1 MCPSAPASSNTA
13 SPFLRLHESD
23 TVVVARDFAP
33 AGTAWTSPDGHV
45 SVTARER
52 IDLGHKM
59 AIRSFAK
66 GETLLKFG
74 QPIGFATQPIA
85 AGDWV
90 HSHNLD
96 MEALERDFEF
106 GTAIHELPKPKEQR
120 FFQGYR
126 RADGRAATRNYVAV
140 VTTVNCSATSAN
152 FIVDAFD
159 KSILEQFPNI
169 DGVIALN
176 HKSGC
181 SFRYTGPDHEML
193 SRTLSG
199 FAKHPNIVA
208 YIILGLGC
216 ETGQAGYLA
225 EHYDLVTLN
234 GSGERNNRPLVIN
247 IQDVGGVKKTVN
259 YAIGALKELLPA
271 ANNVQRVPIPI
282 SELILGTNCGG
293 SDGHSGITANP
304 ALGVA
309 SDLLVAHGGTSA
321 LAETTEI
328 YGGEHLLTRRAVSRA
343 VGEKLIER
351 IRWWEEYSAKFNT
364 RIDNNP
370 SVGNKK
376 GGLTTIFEK
385 SLGAIAKGGIAPLTA
400 VYEYSEPMTEKGF
413 VIMDTPGFDPASVTG
428 LVAGG
433 ANIVV
438 FTTGRGSCF
447 GCKPVPSIKVSTNT
461 PVYERMID
469 DMDLNA
475 GTITDGVKSV
485 EEVGHEI
492 FEMMIAVASG
502 QKTKSEE
509 QGIGDEEFCPWM
521 PGPIF

>member
-1 MCPSAPASSNTA
+1 MSK
-13 SPFLRLHESD
+13 SPFLQLHEAD

-33 AGTAWTSPDGHV
+33 QGSVWTSPDGKLT
-45 SVTARER
+45 VTAKER
-52 IDLGHKM
+52 IELGHKM
-59 AIRSFAK
+59 AIVPLPK
-66 GETLLKFG
+66 GTTLLKFG
-74 QPIGFATQPIA
+74 QPIGFSTIDIA
-85 AGDWV
+85 PGDWV

-96 MEALERDFEF
+96 MMSLHRDFEF
-106 GTAIHELPKPKEQR
+106 GTAIHEPPAPATPR
-120 FFQGYR
+120 TFMGYR
-126 RADGRAATRNYVAV
+126 RQDGRAATRNYVAIV
-140 VTTVNCSATSAN
+140 STVNCSATSAN
-152 FIVDAFD
+152 YIVDAFD
-159 KSILEQFPNI
+159 EALLAEFPNI

-181 SFRYTGPDHEML
+181 SFRYTGPDHQML
-193 SRTLSG
+193 ARTLGG
-199 FAKHPNIVA
+199 FARHPNIGA

-216 ETGQAGYLA
+216 ETGQASFLA
-225 EHYDLVTLN
+225 EEYDLVTLDN
-234 GSGERNNRPLVIN
+234 AGSKSNRPLIMN
-247 IQDVGGVKKTVN
+247 IQDLGGVKKTVQQGI
-259 YAIGALKELLPA
+259 AALKDLLPA
-271 ANNVQRVPIPI
+271 ANQVQRMPIPI

-293 SDGHSGITANP
+293 SDGSSGVTANP

-328 YGGEHLLTRRAVSRA
+328 YGGEHLLTRRAVSRE

-351 IRWWEEYSAKFNT
+351 IRWWEEYAAKFGAK
-364 RIDNNP
+364 IDNNP

-385 SLGAIAKGGIAPLTA
+385 SLGAISKAGTAPLRA

-433 ANIVV
+433 ANIVI

-461 PVYERMID
+461 PIYDRMID

-475 GTITDGVKSV
+475 GTILDGEKTV
-485 EEVGHEI
+485 EEVGLEI
-492 FEMMIAVASG
+492 FEEMIAVASG
-502 QKTKSEE
+502 KKTKSEL

>member
-1 MCPSAPASSNTA
+1 MTMRPH
-13 SPFLRLHESD
+13 SPFLLLNEAD
-23 TVVVARDFAP
+23 TVVVARDQAP
-33 AGTAWTSPDGHV
+33 AGSQWISADGRRV
-45 SVTARER
+45 VTALEP
-52 IDLGHKM
+52 IDQGHKM
-59 AIRSFAK
+59 ATRPFSK

-74 QPIGFATQPIA
+74 QPIGFATRDIA
-85 AGDWV
+85 AGEWV

-106 GTAIHELPKPKEQR
+106 GTAIQQLPSPGAPR

-159 KSILEQFPNI
+159 RKLLEQFPNI

-181 SFRYTGPDHEML
+181 SFRYTGPDHQML
-193 SRTLSG
+193 TRTLGG
-199 FAKHPNIVA
+199 FARHANIGA
-208 YIILGLGC
+208 FIILGLGC
-216 ETGQAGYLA
+216 ETGQASFLA
-225 EHYDLVTLN
+225 EEYNLVTLDHA
-234 GSGERNNRPLVIN
+234 GATETRPLIMN
-247 IQDVGGVKKTVN
+247 IQELGGVRKTVDH
-259 YAIGALKELLPA
+259 AVGKLKELLPA
-271 ANNVQRVPIPI
+271 ANNVKRVPIPI

-321 LAETTEI
+321 LAEIPEI
-328 YGGEHLLTRRAVSRA
+328 YGGEHLLTRRAVSRK

-351 IRWWEEYSAKFNT
+351 IRWWEEYSAKFGA

-385 SLGAIAKGGIAPLTA
+385 SLGAIAKGGVAPLTA

-433 ANIVV
+433 SNIVV

-461 PVYERMID
+461 PVYDRMID

-475 GTITDGVKSV
+475 GTISDGEKSV
-485 EEVGHEI
+485 EEVGQEI

-502 QKTKSEE
+502 QKTKSEA

>member
-1 MCPSAPASSNTA
+1 MSS
-13 SPFLRLHESD
+13 SSLFLQLNEAD
-23 TVVVARDFAP
+23 TVVVARDHAP
-33 AGTAWTSPDGHV
+33 VGSVWTSPDGTR
-45 SVTARER
+45 SVTAREK

-59 AIRSFAK
+59 AIRPFSQ
-66 GETLLKFG
+66 GETVFKFG
-74 QPIGFATQPIA
+74 QPIGFATRKIA

-96 MEALERDFEF
+96 MEALHRDFEF
-106 GTAIHELPKPKEQR
+106 GTAIHQLPAPGKPR

-126 RADGRAATRNYVAV
+126 RADGRAGTRNYVAV
-140 VTTVNCSATSAN
+140 ITTVNCSATSAN
-152 FIVDAFD
+152 YIVDAFD
-159 KSILEQFPNI
+159 KTILDQFPNI

-181 SFRYTGPDHEML
+181 SFRYTGPDHEMIT
-193 SRTLSG
+193 RTLGG
-199 FAKHPNIVA
+199 FARHANIGA
-208 YIILGLGC
+208 FIILGLGC
-216 ETGQAGYLA
+216 ETGQASYLA
-225 EHYDLVTLN
+225 EEYNLVTLDHA
-234 GSGERNNRPLVIN
+234 GAQDKRPLIMN
-247 IQDVGGVKKTVN
+247 IQDLGGVRKTVDH
-259 YAIGALKELLPA
+259 AVGKLKELLPA
-271 ANNVQRVPIPI
+271 ANNVQRVSIPI

-328 YGGEHLLTRRAVSRA
+328 YGGEHLLTRRAVSRS

-351 IRWWEEYSAKFNT
+351 IRWWEDYSAKFGAK
-364 RIDNNP
+364 IDNNP

-385 SLGAIAKGGIAPLTA
+385 SLGAIAKGGMAPLSA

-433 ANIVV
+433 ANIVI

-461 PVYERMID
+461 PIYNHMID

-475 GTITDGVKSV
+475 GTITDGEKSV
-485 EEVGHEI
+485 DEVGHEI

-502 QKTKSEE
+502 QKTKSEQ

>member
-1 MCPSAPASSNTA
+1 MPPSSL
-13 SPFLRLHESD
+13 FLQLNEND
-23 TVVVARDFAP
+23 TVVVAREAAP
-33 AGTAWTSPDGHV
+33 AGSVWASRDGTCTV
-45 SVTARER
+45 IAREL

-59 AIRSFAK
+59 AIRPFAK
-66 GETLLKFG
+66 GETLFKFG
-74 QPIGFATQPIA
+74 QPIGFATCDIA

-96 MEALERDFEF
+96 MEALQRDFEF
-106 GTAIHELPKPKEQR
+106 GTAIHQLPKPIEPR
-120 FFQGYR
+120 FFHGYR

-140 VTTVNCSATSAN
+140 LTTVNCSATSAN
-152 FIVDAFD
+152 YIVDAFD

-193 SRTLSG
+193 ARTLSG
-199 FAKHPNIVA
+199 FARHPNIGA
-208 YIILGLGC
+208 FIILGLGC
-216 ETGQAGYLA
+216 ETGQASYLA
-225 EHYDLVTLN
+225 EEYNLVTLDYA
-234 GSGERNNRPLVIN
+234 GANNTRPLIMN
-247 IQDVGGVKKTVN
+247 IQELGGVRKTVDH
-259 YAIGALKELLPA
+259 AVGKLKELLPV
-271 ANNVQRVPIPI
+271 ANKVKRVPIPV

-309 SDLLVAHGGTSA
+309 SDMLVAHGGTSA

-328 YGGEHLLTRRAVSRA
+328 YGGEHLLTRRAVSRE

-351 IRWWEEYSAKFNT
+351 IRWWEEYSAKFGAK
-364 RIDNNP
+364 IDNNP

-385 SLGAIAKGGIAPLTA
+385 SLGAIAKGGIAPLSA

-433 ANIVV
+433 ANVVV

-461 PVYERMID
+461 PIYERMID
-469 DMDLNA
+469 DMDMNA
-475 GTITDGVKSV
+475 GTISDGEKSV
-485 EEVGHEI
+485 EEVGKEI
-492 FEMMIAVASG
+492 FEEIIAVASG
-502 QKTKSEE
+502 KKTKSEQ

>member
-1 MCPSAPASSNTA
+1 MSAR
-13 SPFLRLHESD
+13 SPFLLLNEADS
-23 TVVVARDFAP
+23 VVVTRDFAP
-33 AGTAWTSPDGHV
+33 AGSLWTSADGTRQV
-45 SVTARER
+45 AARER

-59 AIRSFAK
+59 AIRPMAK
-66 GETLLKFG
+66 GETVFKFG

-85 AGDWV
+85 AGEWI

-106 GTAIHELPKPKEQR
+106 GTAIQELPPPAGPR
-120 FFQGYR
+120 TFDGYR
-126 RADGRAATRNYVAV
+126 RNDGRAATRNYVAV

-152 FIVDAFD
+152 YIVDAFD
-159 KSILEQFPNI
+159 QALLQDFPNI

-181 SFRYTGPDHEML
+181 SFRYSGPDHQML
-193 SRTLSG
+193 ARTLGG
-199 FAKHPNIVA
+199 FARHPNIGA
-208 YIILGLGC
+208 YILLGLGC
-216 ETGQAGYLA
+216 ETGQAAFLS
-225 EHYDLVTLN
+225 EEYDLVSLN
-234 GSGERNNRPLVIN
+234 GHGQQDRPLILN
-247 IQDVGGVKKTVN
+247 IQEAGGVKKTV
-259 YAIGALKELLPA
+259 ARGIAALKELLPD
-271 ANNVQRVPIPI
+271 ANNVKRVPIPI

-293 SDGHSGITANP
+293 SDGGSGISANP

-309 SDLLVAHGGTSA
+309 SDMLVAYGGTSA
-321 LAETTEI
+321 LAEIPEI
-328 YGGEHLLTRRAVSRA
+328 YGGEHLLTRRAVSRE

-351 IRWWEEYSAKFNT
+351 IRWWEDYSAKFNC

-385 SLGAIAKGGIAPLTA
+385 SLGAIAKGGIAPLRA

-438 FTTGRGSCF
+438 FTTGRGSCY

-461 PVYERMID
+461 PVYERMLD

-475 GTITDGVKSV
+475 GTILDGTKTVD
-485 EEVGHEI
+485 EVGVEI
-492 FEMMIAVASG
+492 FEEMIAVASG
-502 QKTKSEE
+502 KKTKSEL
-509 QGIGDEEFCPWM
+509 QRIGDEEFCPWM

>member
-1 MCPSAPASSNTA
+1 MRQN
-13 SPFLRLHESD
+13 SPFVLLNERD
-23 TVVVARDFAP
+23 TVVVARDTAP
-33 AGTAWTSPDGHV
+33 AGSVWTSTDGTQTV
-45 SVTARER
+45 VAREQ

-59 AIRSFAK
+59 ALRPFAS
-66 GETLLKFG
+66 GETVVKFG
-74 QPIGFATQPIA
+74 QPIGFATKPIA
-85 AGDWV
+85 AGEWI

-96 MEALERDFEF
+96 MAPLDRDFEF
-106 GTAIHELPKPKEQR
+106 GTDLVQLPVPTEQR
-120 FFQGYR
+120 TFLGYR

-140 VTTVNCSATSAN
+140 LTTVNCSATSAN

-159 KSILEQFPNI
+159 KTILKDFPNI

-181 SFRYTGPDHEML
+181 SFRYTGPDHQML

-199 FAKHPNIVA
+199 FAQHPNIVA

-216 ETGQAGYLA
+216 ETGQASYLA
-225 EHYDLVTLN
+225 EQYDLVTLD
-234 GSGERNNRPLVIN
+234 GSGASKNRPLVLN
-247 IQDVGGVKKTVN
+247 IQDLGGVRKTVD
-259 YAIGALKELLPA
+259 YAVGKLKELLPA
-271 ANNVQRVPIPI
+271 ANDVRRVPIPI

-351 IRWWEEYSAKFNT
+351 IRWWEEYSAKFGAK
-364 RIDNNP
+364 IDNNP

-385 SLGAIAKGGIAPLTA
+385 SLGAIAKAGNAPLTA

-447 GCKPVPSIKVSTNT
+447 GCKPVPSIKVATNT
-461 PVYERMID
+461 PIYRRMID

-475 GTITDGVKSV
+475 GTITDGEKTV

-492 FEMMIAVASG
+492 FEMMIDVASG
-502 QKTKSEE
+502 KKTKSEE